1 MGRGGHYV
9 GQGAGTRGD
18 HIGLQGSRVL
28 RQLLLC
34 CWLLLLMSKH
44 RSASRENL
52 VLLSLELCKVSLVLW
67 RLHSLL
73 FNQRNLLSQDF
84 VLLIKYQ
91 YYESGKVLQII
102 HTCCIVGLSS
112 IVCIFWTMI

>member
-1 MGRGGHYV
+1 M
-9 GQGAGTRGD
+9 
-18 HIGLQGSRVL
+18 L
-28 RQLLLC
+28 RLRLLC

-52 VLLSLELCKVSLVLW
+52 VLLSLELCKVRLVLW

-84 VLLIKYQ
+84 VLLMINIIIIIRAKFYN
-91 YYESGKVLQII
+91 II